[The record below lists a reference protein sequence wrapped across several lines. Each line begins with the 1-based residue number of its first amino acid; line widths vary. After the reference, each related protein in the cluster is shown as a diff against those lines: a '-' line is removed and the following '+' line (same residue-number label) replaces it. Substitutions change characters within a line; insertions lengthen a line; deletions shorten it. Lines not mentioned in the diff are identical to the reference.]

1 MKANGK
7 DICISEAKGV
17 EKVAKAE
24 ADAMYGT
31 VKERCDALA
40 GVPKDTCQND
50 AKVKFGMK

>member
-31 VKERCDALA
+31 VKEGCDALA